1 MHETQPTAM
10 ESFSAKN
17 QTEDPKRRPNWKALF
32 FVVLFFGFVLL
43 ALFLQSPLSAVSGI
57 DVKGNLQVRYEDI
70 VRTAGIET
78 GMSFWRID
86 KAEAAEQLMAAY
98 PLIQSA
104 DIQVSWTGNV
114 VIAVVEKSVSG
125 IMYQQGKLYSLLQDG
140 TVLDAGEKLEAV
152 HVPLISMDKAA
163 ILEPGKKV
171 EAVELI
177 ELVKQIPEIERKVL
191 DGISE
196 IRITSEGPW
205 KVYMRDKFEVR
216 IPPLQFADKFKS
228 YEKYRNALGDKATPV
243 IINLLESSYT
253 QPFGKEPEKKGGE

>member
-1 MHETQPTAM
+1 MHETQPTAI
-10 ESFSAKN
+10 ESYSAKN

-43 ALFLQSPLSAVSGI
+43 AVFLQSPLSAVSTI

-70 VRTAGIET
+70 VRSSEIEQ
-78 GMSFWRID
+78 GMSFWRIN
-86 KAEAAEQLMAAY
+86 KTETAERIIAQY

-104 DIQVSWTGNV
+104 DVQVSWSGDV

-125 IMYQQGKLYSLLQDG
+125 VMYQQGKLYSLLHDG
-140 TVLDAGEKLEAV
+140 TVLAATDKLEAA

-163 ILEPGKKV
+163 ILETGKQV
-171 EAVELI
+171 EAGDLREL
-177 ELVKQIPEIERKVL
+177 LKQMPEVDRKVL
-191 DGISE
+191 DQISE
-196 IRITSEGPW
+196 IRITDQGPW

-216 IPPLQFADKFKS
+216 IPPGHFADKFKS
-228 YEKYRNALGDKATPV
+228 YEKYRNALGEKAKPV

-253 QPFGKEPEKKGGE
+253 EPFKKEQEKGGE